1 MSKAAIPK
9 TPLDRA
15 ERLAGLAA
23 AARTARPALIDLA
36 DEVLTA
42 ADAVIVEYPEPYAA
56 PLTLHT
62 AVGESDMGAAVVTRC
77 TVRIDGRTGWGL
89 VLGWDRRAS
98 LAAAV
103 LDGRGGEK
111 TDALA
116 REALAAEQEARQQET
131 DLVLLTR
138 TEPA

>member
-1 MSKAAIPK
+1 VSKAAIPK

-23 AARTARPALIDLA
+23 AARTARPVLIDLA
-36 DEVLTA
+36 DQALAA

-56 PLTLHT
+56 PLTLRT

-77 TVRIDGRTGWGL
+77 AVTIDGRTGWGL
-89 VLGWDRRAS
+89 VLGWDRHAC

-103 LDGRGGEK
+103 LDGWGGEMA
-111 TDALA
+111 DALA
-116 REALAAEQEARQQET
+116 REALAAEQQARQREAS
-131 DLVLLTR
+131 LVLLTR